1 MKSRIFSTACFLS
14 VALAM
19 IFSFSLNA
27 ISQEVTGTI
36 VGTVRDASGAVV
48 PGATVTITDSQKN
61 NQVVRT
67 LTANDDGSFT
77 APNLPSGIY
86 QVTVESANFKKS
98 VNTDVKLD
106 VGARY
111 SLDVALEAG
120 NVSETV
126 TVEADAVSVELTTPT
141 SSTVISG
148 DQVREIPINNR
159 NFVQL
164 VALAPG
170 VSSNLDD
177 QVYVGTV
184 NPDGQANTINLAVN
198 GARSSQNSFTVDGA
212 DITDRGSNLTIQAYP
227 SVDSIGE
234 FRILRSLFPA
244 ESGRSGGG
252 QVNVVT
258 KSGTDKFSGSAFE
271 FVRNEKFNANDFFTN
286 QLAPLGRDENGK
298 ALRRPFRYNNFGWT
312 LGGPVYFINFG
323 EGGDGG
329 FFKKMSKTYFFYSQ
343 EFRKDLRYPTLSST
357 VPDANLRAGI
367 FPTAICIQAVVRA
380 SDSVITCNPADVGV
394 GGAQAVVLPANT
406 PISTLRPINPLAQQ
420 YINTIYNNLPL
431 PTNPATYALSAP
443 TFNKAD
449 FRQEIIKIDTS
460 FTENWS
466 AYYRFQNDKIPTID
480 SNALFSSGSG
490 LPGVSTT
497 QTNSPGRTHTFQT
510 TYVISPKLIAVGRFT
525 HGWGAIFSENTG
537 LLALENSPIQ
547 VNLPYPV
554 QRDRVPTVTG
564 NGFSALQSFGPYD
577 NFSYKQNYSG
587 DLTWL
592 FGDHNVKFGAIFSQY
607 RKNENAL
614 AGVNEGQFSAFN
626 TPGSNAATLAFGVTG
641 AINTVRQQWA
651 NFLLGTNAT
660 FTQAAFDYT
669 ADLRQRTIE
678 GYVQD
683 EWRMRPNLT
692 VYFGIRYSFF
702 GAPWD
707 RNGRLTNFVPEL
719 WNASAAP
726 LVTGAGNRV
735 VGSGNFCNGLIANAQ
750 NYSQGPNGCVPISS
764 PFGKYIVEAPKTDFA
779 PRFGIAWDPWS
790 NGKTSIRTG
799 YGIYHEQVLNGT
811 LLQMIGLNPPYQI
824 TCSVTGTNIANPT
837 PGGVCPIVAGTAAQ
851 NIRAIQADWK
861 TPYMQ
866 HWSLDWQQ
874 QLWSNTIIT
883 AGYYGSKGTNLI
895 GAFELNEIPPGYAIS
910 RGATGCA
917 TGAST
922 TPTVPCQVAGTAFTS
937 AAGSTILD
945 QLRPYRGYRSITIIQ
960 PRYDSNYHSFQF
972 SATQRFSGASQ
983 VNFAYTWS
991 KNLTNNQTDRSTAP
1005 QNSFDIESE
1014 WGRATLDRRHILT
1027 MNFIYELPFYKS
1039 QEGFVGKLLGGWQA
1053 SGIAI
1058 YNTGLPFTAA
1068 TSNYDPAGV
1077 GFIPALVAGGRAN
1090 VICNPNANAPHG
1102 QQWIQ
1107 PIFIPGPTPG
1117 TTVLNPDRCFEP
1129 NPATNATGLANT
1141 LGSSARGIIQGP
1153 RTFRIDLKGTKNI
1166 RFGEKLQ
1173 VQLFGEVFNV
1183 LNTTNFRTLSLNVTA
1198 TNFGQALTARDPR
1211 TLQFGF
1217 KFIF

>member
-1 MKSRIFSTACFLS
+1 MKSRIFSTASFMF

-19 IFSFSLNA
+19 MFSFSLNA
-27 ISQEVTGTI
+27 VSQEVTGTI

-48 PGATVTITDSQKN
+48 PGASVTITDTQKDN
-61 NQVVRT
+61 LVVRT
-67 LTANDDGSFT
+67 LTTNDEGVFT
-77 APNLPSGIY
+77 APNLATSVY
-86 QVTVESANFKKS
+86 QVTVEAANFKKS
-98 VNTDVKLD
+98 VNTDVKLE

-111 SLDVALEAG
+111 SLDVSLEAG
-120 NVSETV
+120 NVTETV
-126 TVEADAVSVELTTPT
+126 TVEADPVSVNLTTPT
-141 SSTVISG
+141 SSTVING

-198 GARSSQNSFTVDGA
+198 GARSSQNTFTVDGA

-234 FRILRSLFPA
+234 FTILRSLYPA

-252 QVNVVT
+252 QINVVT
-258 KSGTDKFSGSAFE
+258 KSGTDRFSGSMFE

-286 QLAPLGRDENGK
+286 QTAPLGRDENGK

-323 EGGDGG
+323 QGGDNG
-329 FFKKMSKTYFFYSQ
+329 FFRKYEKTYFFYSQ

-367 FPTAICIQAVVRA
+367 FPVAICLQATGT
-380 SDSVITCNPADVGV
+380 TCNTI
-394 GGAQAVVLPANT
+394 LPAGT
-406 PISTLRPINPLAQQ
+406 PLSTMRPINPLAQQ
-420 YINTIYNNLPL
+420 YLDFIYNKLPL

-460 FTENWS
+460 FTQNWS
-466 AYYRFQNDKIPTID
+466 AYYRFQSDKIPTID
-480 SNALFSSGSG
+480 SNSLFSSGSG

-497 QTNSPGRTHTFQT
+497 ATNSPGRTHTFQT

-525 HGWGAIFSENTG
+525 HGWGAILSNNEG
-537 LLALENSPIQ
+537 LLALENSPITPP
-547 VNLPYPV
+547 LPFPV

-577 NFSYKQNYSG
+577 NFSYKQNVSG

-592 FGDHNVKFGAIFSQY
+592 FGEHNIKFGAIFSMY

-614 AGVNEGQFSAFN
+614 AGVNEGQYSAFN
-626 TPGSNAATLAFGVTG
+626 TPGATTNVLATGVTG
-641 AINTVRQQWA
+641 TLNQNRQLWA

-683 EWRMRPNLT
+683 EWRARPNLT
-692 VYFGIRYSFF
+692 VYFGVRYSFF
-702 GAPWD
+702 GSPWD
-707 RNGRLTNFVPEL
+707 KNGRLTNFVPEL
-719 WNASAAP
+719 WNPAAAP

-735 VGSGNFCNGLIANAQ
+735 VGSGNFCNGLIVNAQ
-750 NYSQGPNGCVPISS
+750 NFSQGPNGCAPISS
-764 PFGKYIVEAPKTDFA
+764 PFGKYVVDAPKTDFA
-779 PRFGIAWDPWS
+779 PRIGLAWDPWG

-824 TCSVTGTNIANPT
+824 TCSVTGINIANPT
-837 PGGVCPIVAGTAAQ
+837 PGGACPIVAGTAAQ
-851 NIRAIQADWK
+851 NIRAVQADWK

-874 QLWSNTIIT
+874 QLWKDTIIT

-895 GAFELNEIPPGYAIS
+895 GAFELNLLPPGYAIS

-922 TPTVPCQVAGTAFTS
+922 TPTVPCQVAGTAFFSS
-937 AAGSTILD
+937 AAEAILD
-945 QLRPYRGYRSITIIQ
+945 QLRPFRGYRSITIIQ
-960 PRYDSNYHSFQF
+960 PRFNSNYHSFQF
-972 SATQRFSGASQ
+972 SAQHRFSGASQ
-983 VNFAYTWS
+983 LNFAYTWS
-991 KNLTNNQTDRSTAP
+991 KNLTDNQTDRSTAP
-1005 QNSFDIESE
+1005 QNSFDNASE
-1014 WGRATLDRRHILT
+1014 WGRATLDRRHV
-1027 MNFIYELPFYKS
+1027 FSASYIYELPFFKK
-1039 QEGFVGKLLGGWQA
+1039 QEGFVGKVLGGWQV
-1053 SGIAI
+1053 SGIFVYA
-1058 YNTGLPFTAA
+1058 TGIPFTVT

-1077 GFIPALVAGGRAN
+1077 GFIPALVAGGRPN
-1090 VICNPNANAPHG
+1090 ITCNPNENAPNT
-1102 QQWIQ
+1102 QQQYFNTACFTPNPLSSATNI
-1107 PIFIPGPTPG
+1107 PNIPGTSP
-1117 TTVLNPDRCFEP
+1117 
-1129 NPATNATGLANT
+1129 
-1141 LGSSARGIIQGP
+1141 RGVIFGP
-1153 RTFRIDLKGTKNI
+1153 RTFRTDFKLTKNI
-1166 RFGEKLQ
+1166 TFGERMKL
-1173 VQLFGEVFNV
+1173 QLFGEAFNI

-1198 TNFGQALTARDPR
+1198 TTFGQVLTARDPR